1 LMMMKTFAIVPVKKF
16 ENAKTRLSPV
26 LRPDERVRLSSL
38 MLAQTLKVLAAV
50 PSLQQIVV
58 VSSDRRAGE
67 IAAKHSAKFLR
78 EEKESDVNS
87 AVMLADS
94 YSARESAD
102 ATIVIPQDLPLLDAA
117 DISMACELAE
127 KEDRCVVIT
136 PSLRYDG
143 TNLLLRKPPEVM
155 KTLYDSD
162 SYESHVRTAT
172 ELGIPVKLFFSKRV
186 MCDVDTPEDARQ
198 LAKETGPSGG
208 GTLEFLKSLLK

>member
-1 LMMMKTFAIVPVKKF
+1 MMMKTFAIVPVKKF
-16 ENAKTRLSPV
+16 ENAKARLSPV

-38 MLAQTLKVLAAV
+38 MLAHTLKVLAAV

-67 IAAKHSAKFLR
+67 IAEKHSAKFLR

-94 YSARESAD
+94 YSARASAD

-172 ELGIPVKLFFSKRV
+172 ELGIPVKMFFSKRV
-186 MCDVDTPEDARQ
+186 MSDVDTPEDARQ
-198 LAKETGPSGG
+198 LAKETGPPGSE
-208 GTLEFLKSLLK
+208 TLEFLKSLLK